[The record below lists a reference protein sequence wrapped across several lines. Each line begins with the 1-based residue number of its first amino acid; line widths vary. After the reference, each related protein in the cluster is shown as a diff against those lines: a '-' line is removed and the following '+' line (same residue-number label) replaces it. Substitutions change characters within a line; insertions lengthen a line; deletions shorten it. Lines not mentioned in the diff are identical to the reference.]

1 MTKEQFQK
9 ELKEKIKPG
18 VKPSKLKK
26 SKSDGDLPQIKT
38 QPLKKSS
45 SQLEIP
51 SAPTSPTTKIKELE
65 DKITSLQDE
74 LNIERKKVDL
84 LREDLSKEQEK
95 NKELKK
101 NPPNLLLTDQLQT
114 KQKELEKLRAHLEE
128 TSSELTTLKKEK
140 SNLLDTNLE
149 LKHQSLKDWWKQY
162 QKNQALE
169 QELKE
174 NIDYASNEL
183 VEQDKVI
190 SDLQSQ
196 VRKLTLTNQSLT
208 KDLNLTERLLELRKD
223 YPNNSPTPSYWE
235 YALYSLVAIC
245 FISLLNSSWNR
256 NYG

>member
-26 SKSDGDLPQIKT
+26 SKSDGDLPQTKT
-38 QPLKKSS
+38 PLLNRSQSS
-45 SQLEIP
+45 NDIP
-51 SAPTSPTTKIKELE
+51 APPLAPVVKIKELE
-65 DKITSLQDE
+65 AKITSLQDE

-114 KQKELEKLRAHLEE
+114 KQKELEKLRANLEA

-149 LKHQSLKDWWKQY
+149 LKQQSLKD
-162 QKNQALE
+162 
-169 QELKE
+169 
-174 NIDYASNEL
+174 
-183 VEQDKVI
+183 
-190 SDLQSQ
+190 
-196 VRKLTLTNQSLT
+196 
-208 KDLNLTERLLELRKD
+208 
-223 YPNNSPTPSYWE
+223 
-235 YALYSLVAIC
+235 
-245 FISLLNSSWNR
+245 
-256 NYG
+256 